1 MMKSLDIAPIFP
13 VIGGLPL
20 KDAILKTPELKKFLL
35 KDNPPKIDLEN
46 RDALIL
52 YNMTISREVLGL
64 ELQLHGF
71 SGLIPTPML
80 RYNFLKHL
88 HPNNLSILEIG
99 TGYTAIIS
107 LIAAKCFR
115 ANCVATE
122 INPASI
128 ESARHHVAI
137 NNLQDQVTI
146 LPATEGKLIEGVV
159 PEGQLFDLIITN
171 PPYYN
176 EILSPRVIW
185 AGDPKE
191 LLNQQ
196 DSQENFCVQFFQE
209 APRFLKPS
217 GSAAAL
223 ISGKQIK
230 ILEDIFTSLEKAGTR
245 KEVFGLKA
253 GTRVRWAIRIYPSPT
268 GRT

>member
-1 MMKSLDIAPIFP
+1 MMKYLETAPIFP

-20 KDAILKTPELKKFLL
+20 KDAIQKTPELKKYLL

-52 YNMTISREVLGL
+52 YNTTITREVLGL
-64 ELQLHGF
+64 EIQLQNF

-88 HPNNLSILEIG
+88 NPRNLSVLEIG
-99 TGYTAIIS
+99 TGYTAIVS
-107 LIAAKCFR
+107 LIAAKCFG

-122 INPASI
+122 INPSSI
-128 ESARHHVAI
+128 ESARRHIAI
-137 NNLQDQVTI
+137 NNLQDRVTI
-146 LPATEGKLIEGVV
+146 LPATEGKLMDGVV
-159 PEGQLFDLIITN
+159 PAGQQFDLIITN

-185 AGDPKE
+185 AGDPGE
-191 LLNQQ
+191 LLNQR
-196 DSQENFCVQFFQE
+196 DSQANFCVQFFHE
-209 APRFLKPS
+209 APRFLKAS

-223 ISGKQIK
+223 VSGKQTK
-230 ILEDIFTSLEKAGTR
+230 ILEDIFASLETSGMR

-253 GTRVRWAIRIYPSPT
+253 GTRVRWAIRVYSSPSALT
-268 GRT
+268 